1 MRLENKVAV
10 VIQKKKIMKNTIG
23 IIGAGR
29 IGSAL
34 AKHFAG
40 AGYPVL
46 ISNSRGAESLKETAE
61 KMGPTV
67 TAVSATEASKAEII
81 ILSVPWIKLPE
92 IVKGI
97 PNWENKIVIDTNNHI
112 LSIDPFKLA
121 DLRGKTSGEIVS
133 SLIPGANV
141 IKAFN
146 TVGAQL
152 LATNPVSITGNRVI
166 VLSGDNA
173 KAKSKVKELISSI
186 GFQPIDLGSLGEG
199 GKLQDAGGSLWNI
212 DLSKGSSTS
221 KTAIEIVRRNT
232 DEVQGKGDFDLF
244 DEIFS
249 EDFVDHTTQTGF
261 GNDKGSVRNLYGA
274 LRAAFPDFHPEIHW
288 MISDGEKVTTF
299 KTYHGTHL
307 GPIFGVEPTGKKVS
321 FIAVDVLQVKDGKI
335 TDHWGLANLLSL
347 MKQLGRDI

>member
-1 MRLENKVAV
+1 
-10 VIQKKKIMKNTIG
+10 MKNTIG
-23 IIGAGR
+23 IIGAGQ

-46 ISNSRGAESLKETAE
+46 ISNSRGAESLKEKAE
-61 KMGPTV
+61 QIGPTV

-81 ILSVPWIKLPE
+81 VLSVPWSKLPE
-92 IVKGI
+92 IVQGI
-97 PNWENKIVIDTNNHI
+97 PDWNNKIVIDTNNHI
-112 LSIDPFKLA
+112 LSIDPFTVA
-121 DLRGKTSGEIVS
+121 DLGSKTSGEFVS
-133 SLIPGANV
+133 SLIPGAHV

-152 LATNPVSITGNRVI
+152 LAINPVSITGNRVI

-173 KAKSKVKELISSI
+173 EAKSRVKDLVSSL
-186 GFQPIDLGSLGEG
+186 GFQPVDLGSLGIG
-199 GKLQDAGGSLWNI
+199 GKLQEVGGSLWNI
-212 DLSKGSSTS
+212 DLSKGNSTA

-249 EDFVDHTTQTGF
+249 EDFLDHTTQPGF

-274 LRAAFPDFHPEIHW
+274 LRTAFPDFHPEIHW
-288 MISDGEKVTTF
+288 MTSDGEKVTTF

-321 FIAVDVLQVKDGKI
+321 FIAVDVLKVKDGKI